1 MRWHLSWFNYM
12 LPFSN
17 NSIASKRSNSNL
29 LIKELKSLSQA
40 WDVVSSAKLQTPV
53 YLRKKSFE
61 EMLKR
66 RGPKDDLW
74 GDHLLIIFN
83 NLIIQPK
90 NRFFSL
96 TLAQHYLFEK

>member
-1 MRWHLSWFNYM
+1 M

-17 NSIASKRSNSNL
+17 NSVASKLSNSSL

-40 WDVVSSAKLQTPV
+40 CDVVSSAKLQTPV

-61 EMLKR
+61 DMLKR

-74 GDHLLIIFN
+74 GTPFN
-83 NLIIQPK
+83 NSAEEPI
-90 NRFFSL
+90 FFVDFSP
-96 TLAQHYLFEK
+96 TLSVWKIAMK